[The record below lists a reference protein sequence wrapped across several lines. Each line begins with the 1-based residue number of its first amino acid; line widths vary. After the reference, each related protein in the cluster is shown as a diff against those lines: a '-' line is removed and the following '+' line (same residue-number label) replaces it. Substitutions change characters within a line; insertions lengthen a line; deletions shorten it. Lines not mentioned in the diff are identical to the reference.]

1 MNEFFVKR
9 YENEINNISYE
20 KAKQGINVKQVFS
33 NRLIVVKYCIFIIVI
48 LLEIAMFTSFLSKD
62 LFNPVFALIETSIVL
77 ITIIYFFR
85 LNFKSF
91 SKSYLIRYY
100 SCCSIVF
107 SIASFIVC
115 CSSWLLLLTYS
126 GKMTSEFY
134 LQLLVLTVFSIAGWY
149 FILLIIYN
157 YMKYRIKQELSLFV
171 KDIRVPKVGKV
182 IEKTTSYGIIVIIGV
197 MQFYRMNKF
206 WIESNESNAINAI
219 IALGQLIVGILC
231 FLILIILPIRMFYPN
246 FISSMLLK
254 KYSEEFRLDYGFSKK
269 EWYEG

>member
-1 MNEFFVKR
+1 M
-9 YENEINNISYE
+9 
-20 KAKQGINVKQVFS
+20 
-33 NRLIVVKYCIFIIVI
+33 
-48 LLEIAMFTSFLSKD
+48 
-62 LFNPVFALIETSIVL
+62 
-77 ITIIYFFR
+77 
-85 LNFKSF
+85 
-91 SKSYLIRYY
+91 
-100 SCCSIVF
+100 
-107 SIASFIVC
+107 
-115 CSSWLLLLTYS
+115 LLTYS

-134 LQLLVLTVFSIAGWY
+134 LQMLVQTVFSIAGCY

-171 KDIRVPKVGKV
+171 KDIKVPKVGKV